1 MVLIVKNKNE
11 IPYGVLSNGYNDVV
25 RIDDQK
31 WNSVVDYTTGYLGT
45 ISEPYDNNF
54 NNLWAYWEKT
64 KINQAIY
71 KGIDAK
77 SISDPEFE
85 GLLLSSE
92 GKPIIYVSE
101 DKYLGVTDFSGTI
114 GENVY
119 GKWLTNYRNR
129 LNEESSEMFYNA
141 YVLDRLLKTAINY
154 ESLEDY
160 LKMARQGMG
169 IRGLIGVLSV
179 KYGKMLDIPSREII
193 EETRAFTQK
202 EFLSKPEEIILN
214 VMKHKIRFTRTNNL
228 QRYKIEIFHKFV
240 RNVLRKYN
248 LTYDPS
254 KFIQKMETNER
265 NYSINR
271 VYEGYTKEV
280 LDGDIKIDEPKMYIP
295 SESDVERIESLTPVG
310 YDNKIVSTNNYAI
323 VDSKTSRLSLRDD
336 RYVFTVDNKA
346 FPSIS
351 HYIMYNIGTLIPDFE
366 SYNMVYNPDTKTFYT
381 RNATKRYLDENI
393 AKFTSTYFDSRL
405 VHGIKTRVSQ
415 HPYIVDY
422 LKSAGDNNFVD
433 IKDFKEKLTNQV
445 YNEIKNNTNWAEVM
459 RDRGSVI
466 DYVNTD
472 SFFVFIQM
480 EMFESF
486 MNIITISTPG
496 DMTHANVL
504 KVYEQFFGNLNGV
517 SSSESNFEVDHS
529 DIKAMAAS
537 MGVKLAESSYK
548 FLKMKFVER
557 ILIAEK
563 LAHDEFKTDV
573 IYMTKFLI
581 IESRSRIFSGAFINP
596 DLYYRHTLAKYYLA
610 MAKILNAVAVCND
623 FKVLKNEHVNR
634 AFIILNSNPR
644 SLYINNRP
652 VVEKPTPV
660 ELKKSYNELRE
671 VKINTEDEVIAEDI
685 NDVLNEDEPQDDEPD
700 ENREIA
706 GYDEYDNDDDNFE
719 DLMYAP
725 ANVINDAEE
734 YADYIIKN
742 LHPSKPVYDYIKAKT
757 IDLANS
763 PTRNI
768 YRVNLWQ

>member
-11 IPYGVLSNGYNDVV
+11 IPYGVLSNGYNDFV

-31 WNSVVDYTTGYLGT
+31 WNSVVDFTTGHLGT
-45 ISEPYDNNF
+45 VSEPYDDNF
-54 NNLWAYWEKT
+54 INLWAHWEKT

-101 DKYLGVTDFSGTI
+101 DRYLGVTDFSGTV

-119 GKWLTNYRNR
+119 GKWLTNYRNK
-129 LNEESSEMFYNA
+129 LNEDSSEMFYNA

-154 ESLEDY
+154 ESLENY
-160 LKMARQGMG
+160 LNMARQGTG
-169 IRGLIGVLSV
+169 IRRLIGILSA
-179 KYGKMLDIPSREII
+179 KYGKMIDIPSREII
-193 EETRAFTQK
+193 EETRAFTRK
-202 EFLSKPEEIILN
+202 EFLSKPEDIILN
-214 VMKHKIRFTRTNNL
+214 VMKSKIRFVRASNL
-228 QRYKIEIFHKFV
+228 QRYKFEIFHKFV
-240 RNVLRKYN
+240 RNVIRKYN
-248 LTYDPS
+248 LTYDAS
-254 KFIQKMETNER
+254 KFIQKMDANER

-271 VYEGYTKEV
+271 VYEGYTREV
-280 LDGDIKIDEPKMYIP
+280 INGDIKIEDPKMYVP
-295 SESDVERIESLTPVG
+295 SESDIERIESMTPVG
-310 YDNKIVSTNNYAI
+310 YDTTIVSTKNYAI

-336 RYVFTVDNKA
+336 RYVFTVDNKT

-381 RNATKRYLDENI
+381 HDDTKRYLDENI
-393 AKFTSTYFDSRL
+393 AKFKSTYFDSRL
-405 VHGIKTRVSQ
+405 VHGIKTRISQ
-415 HPYIVDY
+415 HPYILDY
-422 LKSAGDNNFVD
+422 LKSAGDDNFVD
-433 IKDFKEKLTNQV
+433 IRDFKSKLTNRV
-445 YNEIKNNTNWAEVM
+445 YNEIKNNTSWEEIM
-459 RDRGSVI
+459 RDKGSVI

-472 SFFVFIQM
+472 SFFVFTQM

-486 MNIITISTPG
+486 MNILTIATPG

-517 SSSESNFEVDHS
+517 SSSESNFDVDHS

-537 MGVKLAESSYK
+537 MGVKLSESSYE

-563 LAHDEFKTDV
+563 LAHDEFRTDV

-581 IESRSRIFSGAFINP
+581 LESRNRIFNGAFINP
-596 DLYYRHTLAKYYLA
+596 DMHYRHNLAKYYLA
-610 MAKILNAVAVCND
+610 MAKILNAIAVCND

-634 AFIILNSNPR
+634 AFTILNSNPH

-652 VVEKPTPV
+652 VEDKPTPAK
-660 ELKKSYNELRE
+660 LKNAYNELRD
-671 VKINTEDEVIAEDI
+671 VKINVGDEGVMEDI
-685 NDVLNEDEPQDDEPD
+685 INLDEEPNDEEDDEN
-700 ENREIA
+700 EEIT
-706 GYDEYDNDDDNFE
+706 GYDEYENDDDNFD

-725 ANVINDAEE
+725 PKFINDAVE
-734 YADYIIKN
+734 YAEYIIKN
-742 LHPSKPVYDYIKAKT
+742 LHPSKPVYDYIKNKT
-757 IDLANS
+757 IDLVNS
-763 PTRNI
+763 PTKNI

>member
-1 MVLIVKNKNE
+1 
-11 IPYGVLSNGYNDVV
+11 
-25 RIDDQK
+25 
-31 WNSVVDYTTGYLGT
+31 
-45 ISEPYDNNF
+45 
-54 NNLWAYWEKT
+54 
-64 KINQAIY
+64 
-71 KGIDAK
+71 
-77 SISDPEFE
+77 
-85 GLLLSSE
+85 
-92 GKPIIYVSE
+92 
-101 DKYLGVTDFSGTI
+101 
-114 GENVY
+114 
-119 GKWLTNYRNR
+119 
-129 LNEESSEMFYNA
+129 
-141 YVLDRLLKTAINY
+141 
-154 ESLEDY
+154 
-160 LKMARQGMG
+160 
-169 IRGLIGVLSV
+169 
-179 KYGKMLDIPSREII
+179 
-193 EETRAFTQK
+193 
-202 EFLSKPEEIILN
+202 
-214 VMKHKIRFTRTNNL
+214 
-228 QRYKIEIFHKFV
+228 
-240 RNVLRKYN
+240 
-248 LTYDPS
+248 
-254 KFIQKMETNER
+254 
-265 NYSINR
+265 
-271 VYEGYTKEV
+271 
-280 LDGDIKIDEPKMYIP
+280 
-295 SESDVERIESLTPVG
+295 
-310 YDNKIVSTNNYAI
+310 
-323 VDSKTSRLSLRDD
+323 
-336 RYVFTVDNKA
+336 
-346 FPSIS
+346 
-351 HYIMYNIGTLIPDFE
+351 
-366 SYNMVYNPDTKTFYT
+366 
-381 RNATKRYLDENI
+381 
-393 AKFTSTYFDSRL
+393 
-405 VHGIKTRVSQ
+405 
-415 HPYIVDY
+415 
-422 LKSAGDNNFVD
+422 
-433 IKDFKEKLTNQV
+433 
-445 YNEIKNNTNWAEVM
+445 
-459 RDRGSVI
+459 
-466 DYVNTD
+466 
-472 SFFVFIQM
+472 
-480 EMFESF
+480 
-486 MNIITISTPG
+486 
-496 DMTHANVL
+496 MTHANVL